1 MIQLLGTLNDQCQ
14 NWNGQYDEAMA
25 LPTSLV
31 LPPQLTELPSYKAAL
46 LRAAD
51 PGITI
56 QFLDGTTKLRAL
68 VRTASGCGVSCDL
81 AEFKSGGLGC
91 SSGDTKV
98 LGHACAHLIA
108 TANKSGKNIEE
119 FYPQHKT
126 TAHLKA
132 MFSAGGKYPTPPDQ
146 ETIAQHKEKFD
157 TNKHIARVLK
167 AKTGRK
173 KRRRKGG
180 KEIAMEKKA
189 RKATRAKAR

>member
-1 MIQLLGTLNDQCQ
+1 M
-14 NWNGQYDEAMA
+14 
-25 LPTSLV
+25 P
-31 LPPQLTELPSYKAAL
+31 ELKRTARRSHG
-46 LRAAD
+46 AAD
-51 PGITI
+51 FVGFAATTNGTPFLQGRASSRSRPRNYDRV
-56 QFLDGTTKLRAL
+56 LDGTTKLRAL
-68 VRTASGCGVSCDL
+68 VRTATGCDVSCDL

-98 LGHACAHLIA
+98 LGHACAHLVA

-132 MFSAGGKYPTPPDQ
+132 MFTAGGQYPTPPDQ

-157 TNKHIARVLK
+157 ANKHIARVLK

-173 KRRRKGG
+173 KRRHKGG
-180 KEIAMEKKA
+180 KDIAMEKKA

>member
-1 MIQLLGTLNDQCQ
+1 
-14 NWNGQYDEAMA
+14 MA

-132 MFSAGGKYPTPPDQ
+132 MFTAGGKDPTPPDQ
-146 ETIAQHKEKFD
+146 ETIASLRAENNNFKSMTTFVGCDFQVERKM
-157 TNKHIARVLK
+157 NKSGWLC
-167 AKTGRK
+167 
-173 KRRRKGG
+173 
-180 KEIAMEKKA
+180 
-189 RKATRAKAR
+189 